1 MKRGWFLG
9 LFGLAV
15 LLVGQ
20 GVGPWDAQAKQ
31 KKQRPAAKPG
41 EGVNWIWFDE
51 GDPAKDAP
59 AETRYFRKVFS
70 MTRPFVDEAELDIT
84 ADKEFHVWVNGVQVG
99 RGKDWKRIYRFDIKK
114 HIVNGLNVVA
124 VRAHNTGGSA
134 GLLVRLG
141 YVPNGT
147 SRTAVTSDST
157 WKSSK
162 TAPEDWQKVD
172 FDDKAWSAV
181 KVIGP
186 VGKAGPWRDLVW
198 DAGGDDRFAVPPGFR
213 VEMVIPPNPQAKDLD
228 PKLPFSLVNMTF
240 DAKGR
245 LLVSQERGP
254 VLLCTEPNQQ
264 GVFQSIK
271 PYCTQVTN
279 CQGMCWVK
287 DALLLVGN
295 GPKGAGLY
303 RVKDTKGAD
312 KTDEVTLLHKFS
324 GGMGEHGPHAILHG
338 PDGWLYLVI
347 GNHAHA
353 NIGPNLAPNPEKLAA
368 NSPLTRWPTGAM
380 GPDQGKPGTTEDVL
394 LPRLNDARGHAANIL
409 APGGTIWRLDHEGK
423 NMSLVTAGFRN
434 HFDAAFSP
442 TGELF
447 TFDSDM
453 EWDEALPWYRAVRV
467 CHCPPGADF
476 VWRTGAANTPNYYID
491 SLPPLHE
498 TGRGSPVGLEFYDHN
513 VFPEKYRGAY
523 FMADWSLGIIYA
535 VILERDGATY
545 KAKAVERFCTGN
557 PMNVTDLEV
566 GPDGAI
572 YFTLGGRG
580 TQGGVYRIRFNT
592 PEPKPEKNSFSL
604 DKLIELS
611 ANIPQPLAAWSRK
624 TWQSTP
630 GIPNYNDTHLG
641 IALDKKQPL
650 RVRIRALDCLH
661 VHHGLAAPSDF
672 LNFAK
677 DEQPEMRAHAI
688 YLLGVRQ
695 YSDDPTV
702 YIKALKDED
711 ALVRRRACEAL
722 IRAGFEPPVT
732 AIYPLLGDKD
742 KFVRTAARLVI
753 QRIDPKTW
761 ANRLWK
767 EPNDTVALEG
777 IIALCK
783 INQAAPYAEP
793 LFARLRGAAPKEGVQ
808 NLLDYL
814 RTVEMALIHVTQRP
828 IWVKAIVEQC
838 DKLFPHK
845 DWRVNRE
852 LAILLTEFRRESL
865 IEQPVQA
872 KLLNAMKASKDD
884 RMQQIHYFYCMR
896 LLKDGWTPETEKA
909 LTSWYEGTKTWQ
921 GGHSFT
927 PFLENIYRECLDGF
941 SVAVRKQLL
950 ETGEQTPLA
959 TLVLAQKLQI
969 ERQPELLP
977 ALHGLSNRL
986 AKVEKLHRGDE
997 LKQAVA
1003 DALTRTVLSQPTAEN
1018 WPYLVSG
1025 LSSPNKLL
1033 KGEALLALRKLSN
1046 KPKPED
1052 PVPYRA
1058 LIVATPTFS
1067 SPAERW
1073 QAIELLRQ
1081 WNGRSFGAEQGQWEI
1096 ELKSW
1101 ARWFGQTFP
1110 KEPPLLNVI
1119 LDKPAESK
1127 YKFEELL
1134 AFLEKDPIG
1143 QKGDA
1148 ERGRKV
1154 FEKAQCLKCH
1164 KFGKEGEGLGPDLT
1178 TLSKRFKRI
1187 DVLESIIY
1195 PSKVI
1200 SDQYRSVVIVTTKG
1214 QQITGL
1220 AAPQGDTVTVLQSDG
1235 TKVTLK
1241 KDEIDQQLA
1250 SLISVMPEKLLDTLT
1265 KQEIADLFAFM
1276 ESTP

>member
-1 MKRGWFLG
+1 MTRGWFIG
-9 LFGLAV
+9 LFGLAF
-15 LLVGQ
+15 LLVGESL
-20 GVGPWDAQAKQ
+20 GPWDAQAQQ
-31 KKQRPAAKPG
+31 KKKQADPKRS

-51 GDPAKDAP
+51 GDPGKSAP
-59 AETRYFRKVFS
+59 AETRYFRKVFT
-70 MTRPFVDEAELDIT
+70 MARPFVDEAELDIT
-84 ADKEFHVWVNGVQVG
+84 ADNEFTVWVNGAQVG
-99 RGKDWKRIYRFDIKK
+99 RGKEWKRIYRFDVKK
-114 HIVNGLNVVA
+114 HIVNGQNVVA
-124 VRAHNTGGSA
+124 VRAHNTEGAA

-141 YVPNGT
+141 YVPNGQ
-147 SRTAVTSDST
+147 SRTAVTSDSS

-162 TAPEDWQKVD
+162 TAPEGWQKVD
-172 FDDKAWSAV
+172 FDDAAWKAV

-186 VGKAGPWRDLVW
+186 VGKAGPWKDLVW
-198 DAGGDDRFAVPPGFR
+198 DAGGDDRFAVPLGFR
-213 VEMVIPPNPQAKDLD
+213 VETVIPPNPQSKNLD

-254 VLLCTEPNQQ
+254 VLLCTEPNKD
-264 GVFQSIK
+264 GILQSIK
-271 PYCTQVTN
+271 PYCSQVTN

-295 GPKGAGLY
+295 GPKGTGLY
-303 RVKDTKGAD
+303 RVRDTKGVD
-312 KTDEVTLLHKFS
+312 QTDEVTLLHKFN

-353 NIGPNLAPNPEKLAA
+353 SLGPNKDPNPEKLAA
-368 NSPLTRWPTGAM
+368 NSPLTRWPTGDM
-380 GPDQGKPGTTEDVL
+380 GPDQGKAGTTEDVL

-498 TGRGSPVGLEFYDHN
+498 TGRGSPVGLEFYDHH
-513 VFPEKYRGAY
+513 VFPEKYRGAF

-545 KAKAVERFCTGN
+545 KAKEVERFCTGN

-580 TQGGVYRIRFNT
+580 TQGGVYRIVY
-592 PEPKPEKNSFSL
+592 PEGASKSPAGN
-604 DKLIELS
+604 
-611 ANIPQPLAAWSRK
+611 QPLAAWSRAAVAPQMATATLEQLEK
-624 TWQSTP
+624 GTLESAP
-630 GIPNYNDTHLG
+630 
-641 IALDKKQPL
+641 A
-650 RVRIRALDCLH
+650 RIRGLDLLQMHGHAPNAKLLIRLSQEDKDAL
-661 VHHGLAAPSDF
+661 V
-672 LNFAK
+672 
-677 DEQPEMRAHAI
+677 RAHAV
-688 YLLGVRQ
+688 YLLGVNGYKDGRE
-695 YSDDPTV
+695 TL
-702 YIKALKDED
+702 IKSLKDAD
-711 ALVRRRACEAL
+711 PLVRRRACEAL
-722 IRAGFEPPVT
+722 IRAGFEPPVE

-753 QRIDPKTW
+753 QRIDPKKW
-761 ANRLWK
+761 ADRLWK
-767 EPNDTVALEG
+767 EPNDLIAFEG

-793 LFARLRGAAPKEGVQ
+793 LFGRLRGASPKDSAQ
-808 NLLDYL
+808 LLLDYL

-828 IWVKAIVEQC
+828 IWLKAIAEQC
-838 DKLFPHK
+838 IKLFPHK
-845 DWRVNRE
+845 DWRINRE
-852 LAILLTEFRRESL
+852 LAILLTDFRRENL
-865 IEQPVQA
+865 IDEPVQG
-872 KLLNAMKASKDD
+872 KLLSALTASKDD

-896 LLKDGWTPETEKA
+896 LLKDGWTPAMEKT
-909 LTSWYEGTKTWQ
+909 LTTWYESTKIWQ

-941 SVAVRKQLL
+941 SVAARKQLL
-950 ETGEQTPLA
+950 EAGDQMPLA
-959 TLVLAQKLQI
+959 ALVLAQKLQTV
-969 ERQPELLP
+969 RQLELLP
-977 ALHGLSNRL
+977 ALHQLSTRL
-986 AKVEKLHRGDE
+986 AKIDKLPRGDE
-997 LKQAVA
+997 LKQAVS
-1003 DALTRTVLSQPTAEN
+1003 DALARTALSQPTAEN

-1025 LSSPNKLL
+1025 LASPNKLL
-1033 KGEALLALRKLSN
+1033 KAESLSALRKLPT
-1046 KPKPED
+1046 KPKPDD
-1052 PVPYRA
+1052 PIPYRS
-1058 LIVATPTFS
+1058 LIAATPTLS

-1081 WNGRSFGAEQGQWEI
+1081 WNGRSFGADKDQWEV

-1101 ARWFGQTFP
+1101 AKWFNQTFP
-1110 KEPPLLNVI
+1110 KEPPLANVT

-1127 YKFEELL
+1127 YKFEDLL
-1134 AFLEKDPIG
+1134 AFLEKDPLA
-1143 QKGDA
+1143 QKGDV

-1164 KFGKEGEGLGPDLT
+1164 KYGKEGEGLGPDLT

-1241 KDEIDQQLA
+1241 KDEIEQQLA
-1250 SLISVMPEKLLDTLT
+1250 SLISVMPEKLLDPLT
-1265 KQEIADLFAFM
+1265 KEEIADLFAFL
-1276 ESTP
+1276 ESTPK